1 MAVGF
6 PQPSAVSGF
15 LWELQY
21 LLMPQTS
28 FYRNPKSEIRNP
40 KIMIVAG
47 EPSGDLHASHV
58 ARRLTALCP
67 DITLFGMG
75 GDWMEKASVSLDF
88 HIRDSAVMGFADVI
102 AVLPMFIRKQAYLKR
117 RIREERPDVLLLVDF
132 AEFNMPLAKFAQKH
146 DVRVVYYIPPKAWAW
161 RASRARK
168 LAKWANVIAAI
179 FPFEAEFYRN
189 AGANAEFVGHPLVDF
204 AQTSLSTQAA
214 REHLNLYETEDAEN
228 TAEAFDPKLDA
239 DTRQQSTS
247 FGANHDER
255 DDVTSEPVI
264 GLMPG
269 SRRSEIRHILPVL
282 LNAAANIAQ
291 IYPKAQWVLPLAPG
305 ISHELIEKCQQEQS
319 LSGQQIPAIKIVEDT
334 TYPAM
339 RASTLLLVTSGTATL
354 EAACIGT
361 PMIIVFRTAPLNW
374 HIVKALTPLERS
386 GLPNLIAGRD
396 IVPELLQTELTPTAL
411 TEMALDFLQD
421 PQKRE
426 MQREA
431 LQAVHAQLGTAGA
444 AERTADLVLLT
455 IRQA

>member
-1 MAVGF
+1 
-6 PQPSAVSGF
+6 
-15 LWELQY
+15 
-21 LLMPQTS
+21 MPQTS
-28 FYRNPKSEIRNP
+28 FYRKPKAESRKP
-40 KIMIVAG
+40 KIMIVTG

-58 ARRLTALCP
+58 AHQLTARCP

-102 AVLPMFIRKQAYLKR
+102 TVLPMFIRKQAYLKR

-132 AEFNMPLAKFAQKH
+132 AEFNMPLAKFARKH
-146 DVRVVYYIPPKAWAW
+146 SIPVVYYIPPKAWAW

-168 LAKWANVIAAI
+168 LAKWANVVAAI

-214 REHLNLYETEDAEN
+214 REHLDLHETENA
-228 TAEAFDPKLDA
+228 
-239 DTRQQSTS
+239 
-247 FGANHDER
+247 ER

-269 SRRSEIRHILPVL
+269 SRRSEIRHILPVM

-291 IYPKAQWVLPLAPG
+291 VYPKAQWVLPLAPG
-305 ISHELIEKCQQEQS
+305 ISHELIAKCQQEQS
-319 LSGQQIPAIKIVEDT
+319 LSGQQIPSIKIVEDA

-411 TEMALDFLQD
+411 TEMALDFLQN

-431 LQAVHAQLGTAGA
+431 LEAVHAQLGSAGA

>member
-1 MAVGF
+1 
-6 PQPSAVSGF
+6 
-15 LWELQY
+15 
-21 LLMPQTS
+21 MPQTS
-28 FYRNPKSEIRNP
+28 FYRKPKAESRKP

-58 ARRLTALCP
+58 ARRLTALRP

-75 GDWMEKASVSLDF
+75 GDQMEDASVILDF

-102 AVLPMFIRKQAYLKR
+102 TVLPMFLRKQAYLKR

-132 AEFNMPLAKFAQKH
+132 AEFNMPLAKFARKH
-146 DVRVVYYIPPKAWAW
+146 GVPVVYYIPPKAWAW
-161 RASRARK
+161 RAKRAQK
-168 LAKWANVIAAI
+168 LAKWANLVAAI

-204 AQTSLSTQAA
+204 AQTPLSTQTA
-214 REHLNLYETEDAEN
+214 RTHLNLNKTADDEN
-228 TAEAFDPKLDA
+228 T
-239 DTRQQSTS
+239 
-247 FGANHDER
+247 
-255 DDVTSEPVI
+255 PVI

-269 SRRSEIRHILPVL
+269 SRRSEIRHIFPVML
-282 LNAAANIAQ
+282 RAAANIAQ
-291 IYPKAQWVLPLAPG
+291 VYPNAEWILPLAPG
-305 ISHELIEKCQQEQS
+305 ISHELIAKCQQEENQS
-319 LSGQQIPAIKIVEDT
+319 GIQTPHIRIVEDV

-361 PMIIVFRTAPLNW
+361 PMIIVFRTASLNW
-374 HIVKALTPLERS
+374 HIVRSLTPLERS

-411 TEMALDFLQD
+411 TNLSLDFLQN

-426 MQREA
+426 TQREA
-431 LQAVHAQLGTAGA
+431 LQKVHAQLGTTGA
-444 AERTADLVLLT
+444 AERTAELVFST